1 VQRDRQAGQS
11 AADNGDVKFHG
22 RMRNDVELNCVAPL

>member
-11 AADNGDVKFHG
+11 AADNCNVKFHG
-22 RMRNDVELNCVAPL
+22 VFAMMCTEASL